1 MRKFTLTVATTL
13 LVAAC
18 QDAMQPVP
26 GTKPEFVAGGSDYEC
41 AGSATGFRQHCG
53 TARRGLWPL
62 QRNGAGER
70 HGIKG
75 SRLFLL
81 SNELHSN
88 VSV

>member
-41 AGSATGFRQHCG
+41 AGSATGTFDNIVVPPGEDCG
-53 TARRGLWPL
+53 LFNATVQGNVTALKGL
-62 QRNGAGER
+62 
-70 HGIKG
+70 G
-75 SRLFLL
+75 SSCSLTSCTLT
-81 SNELHSN
+81 
-88 VSV
+88 